1 MELTFLALYTVFY
14 VAFVLYFTVNNFP
27 VDSQLVS
34 DLLTSVFPRLSS
46 KMLGCFDTENSFV
59 FKIANRLS
67 FFACVA
73 TDQFNLPFRSKCNKS
88 KRTIDFLL

>member
-1 MELTFLALYTVFY
+1 MELTFLALYTVFS

-27 VDSQLVS
+27 VVS

-59 FKIANRLS
+59 FEIANRLS

-73 TDQFNLPFRSKCNKS
+73 TDQFNLPFRSKFNKS